1 MAQLGG
7 TVVGV
12 DIGSTTT
19 KAVAF
24 WGDGYAKGP
33 LVPTGALPEKSG
45 RAAVESLA
53 IAAGIPFDSIGF
65 TVATG
70 YGRLLASASGFA
82 DKVISEIS
90 CHATGAFFL
99 NPKTRL
105 LVDIGG
111 QDSKGIV
118 LTADGVVE
126 NFVMNDKCAAGTGR
140 FLEEMAELLGYQLSD
155 IGEVSLR
162 SEAPCEISSTCT
174 VFAETEVRT
183 LTTSRQRPED
193 ILGGLHRAVAKRV
206 AAMVKALGVREQAVF
221 TGGVSKNNGV
231 VKWLEERLGVAFT
244 PLPDDPQY
252 AGALGAAVLG
262 FRQRESAR

>member
-1 MAQLGG
+1 MTGSDG
-7 TVVGV
+7 WVVGV

-19 KAVAF
+19 KSVAF
-24 WGDGYAKGP
+24 SDNGYIKGP
-33 LVPTGALPEKSG
+33 LIPTGAVPEKAG
-45 RAAVESLA
+45 RAAIEELVA
-53 IAAGIPFDSIGF
+53 AAGIPPDAIIR

-90 CHATGAFFL
+90 CHATGAYFL
-99 NPKTRL
+99 NPGTRL
-105 LVDIGG
+105 IVDIGG

-118 LTADGVVE
+118 LSSEGVVE

-140 FLEEMAELLGYQLSD
+140 FLEEMAGLLAFDLD
-155 IGEVSLR
+155 EIGEVSLR

-174 VFAETEVRT
+174 VFAETEVRA
-183 LTTSRQRPED
+183 LTTARIRPED
-193 ILGGLHRAVAKRV
+193 ILAGLHRSVAKRV
-206 AAMVKALGVREQAVF
+206 AAMVRALGVREQAVF
-221 TGGVSKNNGV
+221 TGGVSKNRGV
-231 VKWLEERLGVAFT
+231 VRWLEERLGMPFT

-262 FRQRESAR
+262 FRQRS